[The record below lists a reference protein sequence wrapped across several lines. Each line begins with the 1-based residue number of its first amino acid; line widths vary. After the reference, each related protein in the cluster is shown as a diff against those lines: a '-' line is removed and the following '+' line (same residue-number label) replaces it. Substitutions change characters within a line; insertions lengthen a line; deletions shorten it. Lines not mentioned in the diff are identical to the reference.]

1 MKNFAHCTPSEFFA
15 QTNKI
20 RKSVSRWL
28 TETDIMNIRRRMP
41 TIPDGMSEEDRN
53 KAMRRQAEENFNS
66 ILDAIFDE
74 HPSETLEL
82 LALLCFVEPEN
93 VDDYETSEYLGAFA
107 ELINNEN
114 VINFFISL
122 IRLEN
127 LHI

>member
-1 MKNFAHCTPSEFFA
+1 MKNLANCKPSEFFA

-74 HPSETLEL
+74 HPS
-82 LALLCFVEPEN
+82 
-93 VDDYETSEYLGAFA
+93 
-107 ELINNEN
+107 
-114 VINFFISL
+114 
-122 IRLEN
+122 
-127 LHI
+127 